1 MRNRRDN
8 VLLLGKKRNVSV
20 ADLHGSGK
28 EEPVV
33 GYCVVCR
40 TVHVSFWVGRIG
52 QRTVHDTPLAIDND
66 SIPPMIG
73 ACYALH
79 IQDFS
84 RALEIASNDLGM
96 QADGIAA

>member
-52 QRTVHDTPLAIDND
+52 QRTVHDTPLAVNDNCV
-66 SIPPMIG
+66 PEMIG
-73 ACYALH
+73 SCDRL
-79 IQDFS
+79 QVQSFS
-84 RALEIASNDLGM
+84 RPL
-96 QADGIAA
+96 